1 MNSKLKLILVLVCV
15 AELHSAD
22 AFFGRFGEK
31 VRERIEEK
39 KDDHDD
45 HDGFGLMGLFGKGK
59 SAETSDDDDDED
71 EETSANGSSDDED
84 DEENGEEDDED
95 EEENET
101 SANGS
106 SDEDDEENGEED
118 DEEDD
123 EGPTLTNPT
132 AEIPENERL
141 QTRAN
146 LLGGETVTLEC
157 REDEGCRGTCFLRD
171 CDNATLPSQ
180 TVVIRSVYDRDG
192 DLKNAFME
200 CEGEGPE
207 DQACRIPSNFDDD
220 DCTFISVEEDG
231 SSQVVLGTGETRV
244 ANGRIL
250 MSCEYENLILGS
262 N

>member
-1 MNSKLKLILVLVCV
+1 
-15 AELHSAD
+15 
-22 AFFGRFGEK
+22 
-31 VRERIEEK
+31 
-39 KDDHDD
+39 
-45 HDGFGLMGLFGKGK
+45 MGLFGKGK

-106 SDEDDEENGEED
+106 SDEDDEET
-118 DEEDD
+118 
-123 EGPTLTNPT
+123 TLTNPT

-146 LLGGETVTLEC
+146 ALGGETVTLEC

-220 DCTFISVEEDG
+220 DCTFISVDEDG
-231 SSQVVLGTGETRV
+231 SSQEVQGAGETV
-244 ANGRIL
+244 VGDGRIL
-250 MSCEYENLILGS
+250 MSCEYETLL
-262 N
+262 